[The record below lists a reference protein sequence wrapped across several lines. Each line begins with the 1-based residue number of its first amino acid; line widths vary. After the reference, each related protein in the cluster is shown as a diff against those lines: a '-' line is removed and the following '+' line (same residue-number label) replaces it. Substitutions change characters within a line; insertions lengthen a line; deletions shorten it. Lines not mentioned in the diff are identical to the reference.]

1 MCWSHKYSSL
11 HGHAQAHTICSCFAA
26 PLLQK
31 TSHDNRMKPVL
42 FTQRRVGT
50 PQSRMLPRKGFS
62 HRQHAAAPAFPAIL
76 GTANSRPTLPIVP
89 KHTERWLY
97 PPGSHPFFRRKK
109 SIEIDLKMSNLINC
123 QLSLQDRYFMDNVN
137 VWSHQ
142 GSNSVVSPINLQI
155 FSRGLLQREVQWW
168 NL

>member
-1 MCWSHKYSSL
+1 MAMSKH
-11 HGHAQAHTICSCFAA
+11 IPFASA
-26 PLLQK
+26 FLPLRQQK
-31 TSHDNRMKPVL
+31 TSHDNGMKPVL
-42 FTQRRVGT
+42 FTQHCVGT

-62 HRQHAAAPAFPAIL
+62 HRQHAAAPAFPAIP
-76 GTANSRPTLPIVP
+76 GTANSWPTFPVIP
-89 KHTERWLY
+89 KHTEHCLY
-97 PPGSHPFFRRKK
+97 PSGLCPSFRRKK

-142 GSNSVVSPINLQI
+142 GSNSVVSLINLQI
-155 FSRGLLQREVQWW
+155 FPGGLLQRGAQWW